1 MKGAA
6 LFLRDP
12 VTQEEKFLAPV
23 GPEASIGKGA
33 GASIVLEVMRCDQL
47 HALVE
52 RDEAKGEF
60 VIIDLGSHY
69 GTFVRGKKIQEA
81 RVKPGEV
88 FLIGP
93 QQVVLRETR

>member
-6 LFLRDP
+6 LYLRDP

-23 GPEASIGKGA
+23 GPEASIGKGK
-33 GASIVLEVMRCDQL
+33 GASIVLKDVMRCDQL

-52 RDEAKGEF
+52 RDDQRNEF
-60 VIIDLGSHY
+60 VIIDLGSHF
-69 GTFVRGKKIQEA
+69 GTFVRGKKVQEA

-88 FLIGP
+88 FLIGT
-93 QQVVLRETR
+93 QQVVLRET